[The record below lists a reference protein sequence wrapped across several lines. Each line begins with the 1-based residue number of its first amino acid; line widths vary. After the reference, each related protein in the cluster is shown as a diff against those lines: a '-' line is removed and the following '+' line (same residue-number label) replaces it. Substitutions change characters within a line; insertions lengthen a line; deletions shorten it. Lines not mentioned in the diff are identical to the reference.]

1 MMYNVKDVA
10 LLNPDRII
18 IWLCSFS
25 WDSID
30 FLRIFQLFAFGF
42 QTEQWAKTLLLS
54 SNLFPDAGG
63 SLVFLKKIWPSM
75 T

>member
-30 FLRIFQLFAFGF
+30 FLRIFQLIASGF
-42 QTEQWAKTLLLS
+42 QTWTMSQNFTALIKPVS
-54 SNLFPDAGG
+54 RCRRQSGFI
-63 SLVFLKKIWPSM
+63 LKNM

>member
-25 WDSID
+25 WESID
-30 FLRIFQLFAFGF
+30 FLRIFPLIALGF
-42 QTEQWAKTLLLS
+42 QTEQWAE
-54 SNLFPDAGG
+54 G
-63 SLVFLKKIWPSM
+63 PSQNFTALTFFQM
-75 T
+75 QEAVWFY